1 MKIESLLNVIL
12 ASVIAFNMGKK
23 RIKLPVFF
31 TKGDEE
37 VNTDEEKSGTDE
49 DLSFILPT
57 IGVVEDILKA
67 ASDIMQ
73 SNGRVSVADLF
84 GAFEREIKKLDDA
97 EYNKAIAAPRGVFMI
112 HIRGWT
118 IDTYL
123 PTITPYTSITG
134 KINGYILRLP
144 KPRVLSEI
152 SEQEEKNG

>member
-97 EYNKAIAAPRGVFMI
+97 EYNKAIAAP
-112 HIRGWT
+112 IRGWT

-152 SEQEEKNG
+152 SKQEEKNG